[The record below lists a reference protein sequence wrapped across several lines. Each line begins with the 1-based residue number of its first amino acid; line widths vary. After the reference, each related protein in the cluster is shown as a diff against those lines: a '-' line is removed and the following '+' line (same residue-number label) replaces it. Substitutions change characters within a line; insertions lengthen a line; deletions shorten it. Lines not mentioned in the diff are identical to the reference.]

1 MKKLIL
7 KKYTNSANIQ
17 QFGYKIAYSEELNTA
32 QYEAVMHDKGPA
44 LVIAGAGTGKTRTL
58 VYRLARL
65 IEDKNPPESILL
77 LTFTRKAAS
86 EMLRRASSILDG
98 RCEEVSG
105 GTFHSF
111 ALQILRKYAEA
122 INFRNNFSVLDSSDS
137 EDVINILRS
146 NLKFDKTKR
155 RFPTKTTIYKI
166 ISMARNTREKIEKII
181 EKDYPG
187 YEDVAEEINLISIQ
201 YREYKAKHQLMDYDD
216 LLVHLLNL
224 MKSRP
229 DIRKKLNDLYRY
241 IMVDEYQ
248 DTNRLQHEIV
258 LQLAGDKQNIMAVG
272 DDAQSIYAFRGAD
285 YQNILFFP
293 KSFDSCVVYKIEQN
307 YRSTTPILDLSNEI
321 IKTAA
326 FKYEKELYSDRIEG
340 DLPIVVA
347 TNDEREQSDFVAQ
360 QILEYREQGIELA
373 DIAVLFRSSFHSFD
387 LEISLAKSNI
397 PYQKFGGI
405 RFAETAH
412 IKDLL
417 AFFKVL
423 YNPYDAVS
431 WTRLLLL
438 HTGIGPASASK
449 IVNMIT
455 SNEISLENYTSL
467 DKIKGKQNIR
477 NLFSILSAEYQS
489 HSSLGDKALH
499 FCEYYKPILSNNHD
513 DWRKRWKDLETFV
526 SIAGTYKSLASFLN
540 DMAIDPPTDKV
551 DDIDA
556 TDKEDEILT
565 LSTIH
570 SAKGLEWKVVFL
582 IWALEGRFP
591 SARSLDSLDSVEE
604 ERRLFYVACTRAKD
618 ILCIT
623 YPMNIFD
630 RESGSIL
637 SRPSRFLQA
646 IDDKFTDKYIISEE

>member
-7 KKYTNSANIQ
+7 KKRSDSTINQY
-17 QFGYKIAYSEELNTA
+17 GYKIAYSEELNIA
-32 QYEAVMHDKGPA
+32 QYEAVMHDQGAA

-58 VYRLARL
+58 VFRLARL

-86 EMLRRASSILDG
+86 EMLRRASGILDG
-98 RCEEVSG
+98 RCDEVSG

-111 ALQILRKYAEA
+111 ALQTLRKYAEA
-122 INFRNNFSVLDSSDS
+122 INFRNNFSVLDSGDS

-146 NLKFDKTKR
+146 NFKFDKTKR
-155 RFPTKTTIYKI
+155 RFPTKSTIHKI
-166 ISMARNTREKIEKII
+166 ISMSVNTREKIDKVI
-181 EKDYPG
+181 ENDYPG
-187 YEDVAEEINLISIQ
+187 YEDLAEEINLISIQ
-201 YREYKAKHQLMDYDD
+201 YREYKAQHQLMDYDD

-229 DIRKKLNDLYRY
+229 DIRKRLNDRYRY

-258 LQLAGDKQNIMAVG
+258 LQLAGTKQNIMAVG

-293 KSFDSCVVYKIEQN
+293 KSFDECKIYKIEQN

-321 IKTAA
+321 IKSAA
-326 FKYEKELYSDRIEG
+326 FKYEKELYSDKIEG
-340 DLPIVVA
+340 DLPMVVA
-347 TNDEREQSDFVAQ
+347 ANDEREQSDFIAQ
-360 QILEYREQGIELA
+360 QILEFREQGIELD
-373 DIAVLFRSSFHSFD
+373 DIAVLFRSSYHSFD
-387 LEISLAKSNI
+387 LEISLSKSNI

-405 RFAETAH
+405 KFAETAH

-423 YNPYDAVS
+423 YNPNDAIS

-438 HTGIGPASASK
+438 HSGVGPVTASK
-449 IVNMIT
+449 IVDLIT
-455 SNEISLENYTSL
+455 SNEISLEKDSSL
-467 DKIKGKQNIR
+467 SKIKVKQSIQK
-477 NLFSILSAEYQS
+477 LFKILSEEIYS
-489 HSSLGDKALH
+489 KSSLSDKAMR
-499 FCEYYKPILSNNHD
+499 FSKYYKPILIEKHD
-513 DWRKRWKDLETFV
+513 DWRKRWQDLETFI

-540 DMAIDPPTDKV
+540 DMAIDPPTDKI
-551 DDIDA
+551 DDIA
-556 TDKEDEILT
+556 PTDKEDELLT

-591 SARSLDSLDSVEE
+591 SARSISSIDSIEE

-618 ILCIT
+618 TLCIT

-630 RESGSIL
+630 RETGSVL
-637 SRPSRFLQA
+637 SQPSRFLQV
-646 IDDKFTDKYIISEE
+646 IDNKFIDKYIISEE

>member
-7 KKYTNSANIQ
+7 KRKDNNNKPQI
-17 QFGYKIAYSEELNTA
+17 GYKIAYSEELNVA

-65 IEDKNPPESILL
+65 IEDKNPPETILL
-77 LTFTRKAAS
+77 LTFTRKASA

-98 RCEEVSG
+98 RCEDVSG

-111 ALQILRKYAEA
+111 ALQTLRKYAEA
-122 INFRNNFSVLDSSDS
+122 INFRNNFSVLDTGDA
-137 EDVINILRS
+137 EDVINILRA

-155 RFPTKTTIYKI
+155 RFPTKSTILKI
-166 ISMARNTREKIEKII
+166 ISMATNTRERIDAVI

-187 YEDVAEEINLISIQ
+187 YEDIAEEINLISLQ
-201 YREYKAKHQLMDYDD
+201 YRDYKAKHQLMDYDD

-229 DIRKKLNDLYRY
+229 DVRKKLNDRYRY

-258 LQLAGDKQNIMAVG
+258 LQLAGTQQNIMAVG

-293 KSFDSCVVYKIEQN
+293 KSFDNCEVFKIEQN
-307 YRSTTPILDLSNEI
+307 YRSTTPILNLSNEI
-321 IKTAA
+321 IRSAA
-326 FKYEKELYSDRIEG
+326 FKYEKELYSDKIEG
-340 DLPIVVA
+340 ELPMLVA
-347 TNDEREQSDFVAQ
+347 ANDEREQSDFIAQ
-360 QILEYREQGIELA
+360 QVLEYREQGIELD

-387 LEISLAKSNI
+387 LEISLNKANI

-405 RFAETAH
+405 KFAETAH

-417 AFFKVL
+417 AFFKVM
-423 YNPYDAVS
+423 YNPNDAVS
-431 WTRLLLL
+431 WTRILML
-438 HTGIGPASASK
+438 HTGVGPATASK
-449 IVNMIT
+449 IVDLIT

-467 DKIKGKQNIR
+467 NEIKGKQSIR
-477 NLFSILSAEYQS
+477 DLFKILSQQYQS
-489 HSSLGDKALH
+489 NSALGDKATR
-499 FCEYYKPILSNNHD
+499 FAEYYKPILIDKHD
-513 DWRKRWKDLETFV
+513 DWRKRWKDLEMFI

-551 DDIDA
+551 DDIDP
-556 TDKEDEILT
+556 TDKEEEILT

-570 SAKGLEWKVVFL
+570 SAKGLEWKVVFV
-582 IWALEGRFP
+582 IWVLEGRFP
-591 SARSLDSLDSVEE
+591 SARSLDSIDSVEE

-618 ILCIT
+618 ILCLS

-630 RESGSIL
+630 RESGSVL
-637 SRPSRFLQA
+637 SQPSRFLEA
-646 IDDKFTDKYIISEE
+646 IDEKYFDKFIISEE